1 MSVLKKRLEAT
12 IDRAD
17 EIRKVLGTLQQA
29 RGHEVHFRPSAT
41 GVAMVGLTS
50 DRPQRGK
57 SGIRDLARLA
67 RNFEEA
73 FKKHCLPDEQG
84 RETPEKALQS
94 FLIRN
99 ALSNGRRMKALEAA
113 VGKGAALRFITDELS
128 LPDGKG
134 KVVCDLLALR
144 NDHTPVV
151 IELKSAREL
160 GRLVYQVRRYADVV
174 DDHRDEFARLFSAVL
189 GRPIQLQHPA
199 EKWIVWP
206 PPAKGDRGPGD
217 DQVPKD
223 IEVFVYRPT
232 GRNSFGIKLVR

>member
-29 RGHEVHFRPSAT
+29 RGHKVHFRPSAT

-84 RETPEKALQS
+84 RETPERALQS

-113 VGKGAALRFITDELS
+113 VGKGPALRFITDELS

-144 NDHTPVV
+144 DDDTPVV
-151 IELKSAREL
+151 IELKSSRDRD
-160 GRLVYQVRRYADVV
+160 RLVHQVTSYARIV
-174 DDHRDEFARLFSAVL
+174 DGHREEFSRLYSAVL
-189 GRPIQLQHPA
+189 GQPVALRHTA
-199 EKWIVWP
+199 EMWLIWP

-217 DQVPKD
+217 DDIPDD
-223 IEVFVYRPT
+223 IEVLVYRPA
-232 GRNSFGIKLVR
+232 GRGEYVLKQVS